1 MDHYKKHIF
10 PWKIDGLFN
19 LVVAQWGQR
28 ELITVG
34 IGIEVAVVSPKIC
47 GQFGIIGRA
56 CLEKTSQYTGLP
68 ISGLKKHA
76 RVFILAY
83 LHALPPL
90 AINRIILLPPFV
102 LTAVFGPG
110 IKMLFG

>member
-19 LVVAQWGQR
+19 LVVVQWGQH

-47 GQFGIIGRA
+47 RQ
-56 CLEKTSQYTGLP
+56 L
-68 ISGLKKHA
+68 
-76 RVFILAY
+76 
-83 LHALPPL
+83 
-90 AINRIILLPPFV
+90 
-102 LTAVFGPG
+102 
-110 IKMLFG
+110 

>member
-19 LVVAQWGQR
+19 LVVVQWGQH

-47 GQFGIIGRA
+47 RQFGIIGRS
-56 CLEKTSQYTGLP
+56 CLEKISQYTRLP
-68 ISGLKKHA
+68 ISGLKKYA
-76 RVFILAY
+76 RVFILA
-83 LHALPPL
+83 
-90 AINRIILLPPFV
+90 
-102 LTAVFGPG
+102 
-110 IKMLFG
+110 